1 MKQVSNARGSLVV
14 SSIPYSTK
22 RRFFKYLS
30 IFLPVFLL
38 LIISS
43 CKKTELQGGNESSLI
58 SSDAQ
63 KADKNVKTVPF
74 KASFITMDEMTQ
86 EATDANPIQKDH
98 LTGTGVGT
106 EIGRA
111 SIEVFVEG
119 DITLPFPALVTSTA
133 TFTAANG
140 DKIFERG
147 EGYLQEPAPDAVLLH
162 LTGNGTIIGG
172 TGRFAGATGNLS
184 FEVTQNLFD
193 PKGTVVF
200 TGTISYWKMKFK
212 SRIWS
217 KNPVYFLC
225 IQEVQ

>member
-1 MKQVSNARGSLVV
+1 MKQVSNAPNSLVV
-14 SSIPYSTK
+14 SSTHYSSK
-22 RRFFKYLS
+22 HRFFKYLS
-30 IFLPVFLL
+30 IFLPAFLL
-38 LIISS
+38 FIISS
-43 CKKTELQGGNESSLI
+43 CKKDAFQDGNQNSEI
-58 SSDAQ
+58 SSNAQ
-63 KADKNVKTVPF
+63 KSDRKLKTVPF

-86 EATDANPIQKDH
+86 AASDANPIQKDH

-119 DITLPFPALVTSTA
+119 DVTLPFPALVTSTA

-162 LTGNGTIIGG
+162 LNGNGTIIGG

-184 FEVTQNLFD
+184 VEVTQNFFD
-193 PKGTVVF
+193 LKGTVVF
-200 TGTISYWKMKFK
+200 TGTICYAAGQ
-212 SRIWS
+212 
-217 KNPVYFLC
+217 N
-225 IQEVQ
+225 